1 MVISTGDCKVV
12 VMVVVAVVEYCGVVV
27 VVLVTILGR
36 VALVIVVEVL
46 RGCGIAIG
54 GVVVMVVMVG

>member
-1 MVISTGDCKVV
+1 
-12 VMVVVAVVEYCGVVV
+12 MVVVAVVEYCGVLV